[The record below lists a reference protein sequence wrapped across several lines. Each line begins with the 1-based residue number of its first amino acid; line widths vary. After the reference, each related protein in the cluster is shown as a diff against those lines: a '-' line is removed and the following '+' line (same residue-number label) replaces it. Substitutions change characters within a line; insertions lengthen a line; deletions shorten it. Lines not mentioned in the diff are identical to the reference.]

1 MNPVVKWAGSA
12 LLLAHGVVHAMGF
25 LSTWELAEL
34 GEIGGPTLLLGDLP
48 ARHPALLAFG
58 MLWLLAMLAF
68 MMAAIGVAL
77 ETSWGLPLAG
87 IAAGFSLV
95 PTIVWWQ
102 DAWFGALLNVAILGA
117 VAWLGSRQGQAHGVG
132 GVTASPSRG
141 R

>member
-12 LLLAHGVVHAMGF
+12 LLLAHGAMHVIGF
-25 LSTWELAEL
+25 PSTWELAEV
-34 GEIGGPTLLLGDLP
+34 GEVGAPTFLFGDLP
-48 ARHPALLAFG
+48 DGHPALLAFG

-77 ETSWGLPLAG
+77 QASWGLPLAG

-102 DAWFGALLNVAILGA
+102 DAWFGALLDLAILGA
-117 VAWLGSRQGQAHGVG
+117 VAWLGSQPGQAHGGG

>member
-1 MNPVVKWAGSA
+1 MNRIVKWGGSA

-25 LSTWELAEL
+25 LSAWELADV
-34 GEIGGPTLLLGDLP
+34 GEVGPPTFLLGDLP
-48 ARHPALLAFG
+48 ARHAALVAFG

-102 DAWFGALLNVAILGA
+102 DAWFGALLDLAILGA
-117 VAWLGSRQGQAHGVG
+117 VAWLGSQPGQTHGG
-132 GVTASPSRG
+132 SGVTASPSQG